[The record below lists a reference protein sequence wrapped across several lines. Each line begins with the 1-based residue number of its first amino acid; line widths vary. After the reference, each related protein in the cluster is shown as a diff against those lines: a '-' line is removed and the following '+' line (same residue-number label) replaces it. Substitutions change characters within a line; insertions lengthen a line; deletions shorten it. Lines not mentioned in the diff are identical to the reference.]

1 MTITVSKKT
10 RLARLEASR
19 AVVSVAP
26 LADRL
31 RAARLNPEARTPR
44 TPEELVQHYEALTRD
59 SHKCML
65 AARLVRAALRMA
77 KGA

>member
-1 MTITVSKKT
+1 MTIAISKKT

-31 RAARLNPEARTPR
+31 RAARLNHDPRTARTPA
-44 TPEELVQHYEALTRD
+44 ELVQHYEALTRENPR
-59 SHKCML
+59 SML
-65 AARLVRAALRMA
+65 AARLLRAAVRMA